1 MGELP
6 GTTRLLGD
14 LDALRGDLERRG
26 EELADLIHTA
36 VGGCEDRSVRRAL
49 LACRRAVHNGRP
61 PGALP
66 RDALARLPEPARKL
80 LVQLGSDHEALARV
94 RERARACFHAERR
107 RAEHRLADLVGDP
120 DFRRALA
127 MASDALFPDVEAWLS
142 GPPSAPEHLNT
153 RRRVV
158 NYVLRAAL
166 KTSPFSTLTTAGPFS
181 AADPAPAPSAG
192 APGAPAAY
200 QVPAPARLARR
211 LELNAEVEFQLE
223 RLLVSGHGPLFLRTN
238 PTLTLTGERVLVAH
252 ADGRCVGVPAR
263 PWLLALVQRARDGA
277 SPAALAEFLTTG
289 FGAAAAEA
297 EAMLGRLVTAGVLQ
311 GDLGV
316 PDQAPDRLTDAADR
330 LGLPEDSPVRR
341 IGATLREAEVA
352 EEPADRWRSLGR
364 LRARVGEAM
373 TAVGGDP
380 SLIPGKYLCYED
392 VLPSWSAP
400 PRTPDWSALDGD
412 LHRVR
417 RLVSALDGD
426 LHRVRR
432 LVSVFD
438 GALPGRLAIAELLRR
453 RFGDGA
459 RVGLLEA
466 WLAWEEGAVPGNPQG
481 GRTEEPGL
489 RGLRDNPFQLAG
501 TGVPRIEEL
510 HRFQARLRDLLTP
523 LPDCGPGFDADTDAL
538 DRLLGSPPA
547 WLPRDHPVTLFLQPL
562 ADGTVAFNAA
572 APGHGTAGSRVRRW
586 SEPPAAPAPPGDAD
600 GPLLV
605 EVAGLFRS
613 SLNRAAPHATHELV
627 WPGCVPSLPPERRVR
642 PADLEIRLDRTGLP
656 DLWWRPGD
664 RPVRLIHRGTM
675 GRYWFPP
682 VLRFL
687 LDLATPMSEAWALVG
702 RARALH
708 VDPRPSGVSVLP
720 RLRVGGVLMER
731 RSWIVPRAELDPGG
745 DDDFDRFYRLRR
757 GVRDLGL
764 PDVVFARAADTV
776 DSAGRVMAKA
786 KDRRPRPLDLCS
798 WWGAEELAR
807 LSRGRDLLLFQEA
820 APAVF
825 GPDRVVEYA
834 VELPGDRP

>member
-1 MGELP
+1 MIVVRVAGLPSGSARVGELP
-6 GTTRLLGD
+6 GTARLLND
-14 LDALRGDLERRG
+14 LDALRGDLGRRG

-36 VGGCEDRSVRRAL
+36 VGGCEDRTVRRAL
-49 LACRRAVHNGRP
+49 LACRRAVHNGRA

-66 RDALARLPEPARKL
+66 QDALTRLPEPARKL
-80 LVQLGSDHEALARV
+80 LGQLGSDHEALARG
-94 RERARACFHAERR
+94 RERARASFRAERSQ
-107 RAEHRLADLVGDP
+107 AEHRLAGLVGDP

-142 GPPSAPEHLNT
+142 GPPDAPEHLNT

-158 NYVLRAAL
+158 NYVLRTAL
-166 KTSPFSTLTTAGPFS
+166 KTSPFSTLTTAGPFP
-181 AADPAPAPSAG
+181 AAGGAAG
-192 APGAPAAY
+192 EGVPGAPEAY
-200 QVPAPARLARR
+200 QVPAPAGLSRR

-223 RLLVSGHGPLFLRTN
+223 RLLVSEHGPLFLRTN
-238 PTLTLTGERVLVAH
+238 PTLTLTGERAVVAH

-263 PWLLALVQRARDGA
+263 PWLLALVRRARDGA
-277 SPAALAEFLTTG
+277 SPAELTGFLTTE
-289 FGAAAAEA
+289 FGAAATEA

-311 GDLGV
+311 SDLGV
-316 PDQAPDRLTDAADR
+316 PDQAPDLLTEAADR
-330 LGLPEDSPVRR
+330 LGLPPDSPIRR
-341 IGATLREAEVA
+341 VGDTVREAEAA
-352 EEPADRWRSLGR
+352 EAPADRWRSLGR

-373 TAVGGDP
+373 TAVGGDA

-392 VLPSWSAP
+392 VLPSWPSP
-400 PRTPDWSALDGD
+400 PRTPDWSALDD
-412 LHRVR
+412 
-417 RLVSALDGD
+417 D

-466 WLAWEEGAVPGNPQG
+466 WLAWNEDDSPGDSPDG
-481 GRTEEPGL
+481 WPERARL
-489 RGLRDNPFQLAG
+489 RGLRDNPFYLADS
-501 TGVPRIEEL
+501 GVPGVEEL
-510 HRFQARLRDLLTP
+510 RRIQSGLLELLTP
-523 LPDCGPGFDADTDAL
+523 PLDCGPGFDADTDAV
-538 DRLLGSPPA
+538 DRLLDALPA
-547 WLPRDHPVTLFLQPL
+547 WLPRDHPTTLFLQPL

-586 SEPPAAPAPPGDAD
+586 SGSPAPRGDEA

-613 SLNRAAPHATHELV
+613 SLNRVAPYAAHELV
-627 WPGCVPSLPPERRVR
+627 WPGCVPSLPAERRVR

-656 DLWWRPGD
+656 DLWWRPED

-687 LDLATPMSEAWALVG
+687 LDLTTPMSEAWALVG

-708 VDPRPSGVSVLP
+708 VDPRPSEVSVLP

-731 RSWIVPRAELDPGG
+731 RSWIVPRAELDPGEG
-745 DDDFDRFYRLRR
+745 GDDFDRFARLRR
-757 GVRDLGL
+757 GVRELGL
-764 PDVVFARAADTV
+764 PDIVFARAADTV
-776 DSAGRVMAKA
+776 DSTERVMEKA

-825 GPDRVVEYA
+825 GPERVVEYA